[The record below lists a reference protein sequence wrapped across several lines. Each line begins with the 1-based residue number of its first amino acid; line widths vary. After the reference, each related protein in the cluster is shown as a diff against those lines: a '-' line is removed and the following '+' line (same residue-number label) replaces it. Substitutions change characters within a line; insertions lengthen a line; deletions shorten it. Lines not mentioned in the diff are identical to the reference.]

1 MKSTVLILLCL
12 AHLFSL
18 LVKETD
24 CIGGSS
30 VMKGKNRKE
39 TRLNYRRN
47 ICAAARELDCKREL
61 EEDRQQELW

>member
-12 AHLFSL
+12 THLFSL

-24 CIGGSS
+24 CIGGY
-30 VMKGKNRKE
+30 VYNRPNGKE
-39 TRLNYRRN
+39 TKPNYRRD

-61 EEDRQQELW
+61 EEDRQQEQ